1 MVSWEMSVPEVAERR
16 TARELF
22 GAGKASSDCNNSCPS
37 HYCYC
42 PHCSLFYPLHH
53 HYVGKKTHS
62 ACTGVVLDTTKF
74 RTTVILEQ
82 AMLEMNMIDLVVST
96 YRVFFLTGTPPK
108 SSKYKKVYLVR
119 STAT

>member
-22 GAGKASSDCNNSCPS
+22 GGGQSIIRLQQLVPQSLLLLS
-37 HYCYC
+37 
-42 PHCSLFYPLHH
+42 SLFPFFPLHH
-53 HYVGKKTHS
+53 YIAKKTHS

-74 RTTVILEQ
+74 PTTVILEQ

-96 YRVFFLTGTPPK
+96 YRVFF
-108 SSKYKKVYLVR
+108 
-119 STAT
+119 